1 MDTCICM
8 AESLGCLPETI
19 TTLFISYTPLQNNK
33 FKKKVKLTILL
44 LIHKEQMSANSS
56 RESGEQPSLDAH
68 SAEKA
73 PSHPLHS
80 SLHEANFAP
89 GSSDF

>member
-1 MDTCICM
+1 M

-33 FKKKVKLTILL
+33 LKKKKSETDHSEL

-56 RESGEQPSLDAH
+56 WESGEQPSLDAH

-73 PSHPLHS
+73 PSHPLNS

>member
-1 MDTCICM
+1 MLGLQPTDS
-8 AESLGCLPETI
+8 ESEVETAVGN
-19 TTLFISYTPLQNNK
+19 FPGGPAPLQNNK

-89 GSSDF
+89 GSSGF

>member
-1 MDTCICM
+1 
-8 AESLGCLPETI
+8 
-19 TTLFISYTPLQNNK
+19 
-33 FKKKVKLTILL
+33 
-44 LIHKEQMSANSS
+44 MSANSS
-56 RESGEQPSLDAH
+56 WESGEQPSLDAH

-73 PSHPLHS
+73 PSHPLNS